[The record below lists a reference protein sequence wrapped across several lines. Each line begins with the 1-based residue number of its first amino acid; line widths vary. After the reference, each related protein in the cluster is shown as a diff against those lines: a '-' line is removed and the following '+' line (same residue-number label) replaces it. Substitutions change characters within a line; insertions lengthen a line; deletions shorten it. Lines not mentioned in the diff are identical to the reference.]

1 MTKLINSRIVALL
14 TGIWIAYCL
23 GVKAYDGAIVL
34 LAVYLFS
41 LHEIKQNY

>member
-14 TGIWIAYCL
+14 IGFWIAYCL

-34 LAVYLFS
+34 LAVYLFAS
-41 LHEIKQNY
+41 CEIKQN